1 MTITKTQAD
10 IILGMA
16 KNIMHDYHIYMMT
29 AATISPQSNI
39 AMNTLA
45 ENLDFSQRRLQA
57 YLQGMLESDGI
68 KKG

>member
-1 MTITKTQAD
+1 MSITKTQAD

-16 KNIMHDYHIYMMT
+16 RNIMHDYHIYMRT
-29 AATISPQSNI
+29 AETISPQSNI

-45 ENLDFSQRRLQA
+45 NNLDFSQRRLKA
-57 YLQGMLESDGI
+57 YLQGMLESDEI